1 LLFLPEKVKR
11 IQKPSCKVCWR
22 TSSG

>member
-1 LLFLPEKVKR
+1 LFLPEKVKR